1 MCGRSWVASC
11 HAKKLNHHFG
21 ALHLRIIWSST
32 KFSLLRLDSSWWWPW
47 LYNMAMY
54 TGQTCHAW
62 PCEWLAAAV
71 SRYRY
76 STAILVVATIIAINL
91 GLHCTVLKYTIAVHP
106 RGSYCVAFAPPLFRL
121 NLSWPIRHGPPLK
134 KRKKFWLT
142 ITSYRTCWRL
152 WLWGS
157 SPAGLPV
164 AASSDVSRT
173 AAPGHD
179 AW

>member
-1 MCGRSWVASC
+1 MCGQFWVASC
-11 HAKKLNHHFG
+11 HANKLNHHFG
-21 ALHLRIIWSST
+21 ALNLRIIWSST

-62 PCEWLAAAV
+62 PCAWLATAV

-76 STAILVVATIIAINL
+76 GTAILVLATIIAINL

-121 NLSWPIRHGPPLK
+121 NLSWPIRRGPPLK
-134 KRKKFWLT
+134 KYFLKSTLK
-142 ITSYRTCWRL
+142 YRTL
-152 WLWGS
+152 FVLVGS
-157 SPAGLPV
+157 TFSKV
-164 AASSDVSRT
+164 R
-173 AAPGHD
+173 
-179 AW
+179 

>member
-62 PCEWLAAAV
+62 PCEWLAAPV

-76 STAILVVATIIAINL
+76 GTAILVLATIIAINL

-121 NLSWPIRHGPPLK
+121 NLSWPIRRGPPLK
-134 KRKKFWLT
+134 KKKEQKSGPEGFCETTLLRT
-142 ITSYRTCWRL
+142 ISFLCIRIRTFF
-152 WLWGS
+152 
-157 SPAGLPV
+157 
-164 AASSDVSRT
+164 
-173 AAPGHD
+173 
-179 AW
+179 